1 MTDMRKI
8 TAILPTRLLAAA
20 QEATGEGVTETLRRA
35 LETLAHS
42 DWSRRMLALEGRV
55 TLDVDIDA
63 LREDRPIK
71 RPDGTV

>member
-1 MTDMRKI
+1 MGEMRKI